1 MTQEQSKPLKR
12 VLRKVV
18 PDSLIRERQI
28 VLRLGPAA
36 GPIYARLRLLDSLGI
51 RSQNSNDILPT
62 ARSFLFV
69 CYGNIMRSPMAE
81 LMFRQEIEKAGLA
94 GTRATSAGLHAIAGS
109 QAHPWALEA
118 STEIGLSL
126 KNHQSQELTEELV
139 SQSDV
144 IFAMDFQN
152 KAELLA
158 LYPEA
163 RDKIFML
170 SAYANG
176 AARNREI
183 SDPYSGDVEATRR
196 CYALIQVCIQ
206 NLTARLVALTSN
218 STSATKNT

>member
-1 MTQEQSKPLKR
+1 
-12 VLRKVV
+12 
-18 PDSLIRERQI
+18 
-28 VLRLGPAA
+28 
-36 GPIYARLRLLDSLGI
+36 
-51 RSQNSNDILPT
+51 
-62 ARSFLFV
+62 
-69 CYGNIMRSPMAE
+69 MAE
-81 LMFRQEIEKAGLA
+81 LMFRQATEKAGLA
-94 GTRATSAGLHAIAGS
+94 HVSATSAGLHAIPGS

-126 KNHQSQELTEELV
+126 KSHQSQELSKELV

-163 RDKIFML
+163 REKILML

-196 CYALIQVCIQ
+196 CYALIQACIQ
-206 NLTARLVALTSN
+206 NLTARLVTLSSK
-218 STSATKNT
+218 STSVAQTT

>member
-183 SDPYSGDVEATRR
+183 SDPYSVEW
-196 CYALIQVCIQ
+196 
-206 NLTARLVALTSN
+206 SFGH
-218 STSATKNT
+218 